1 MQTTRRFDDLK
12 VFMAFQTRGKDGFDE
27 MITKVI
33 DNADYFWSIIKDDPD
48 FIVPV
53 KPELSSVVFALKDGD
68 EINKRVRRRLLEN
81 GTVIGQTV
89 MKGRVMLKF
98 TLLNPNLNYS
108 DFPLIIERIKKYR
121 DMEREGT

>member
-1 MQTTRRFDDLK
+1 MH
-12 VFMAFQTRGKDGFDE
+12 
-27 MITKVI
+27 
-33 DNADYFWSIIKDDPD
+33 FWSIIKDDPD

-121 DMEREGT
+121 DMEREGK